1 MRKLVKSTFHNFQ
14 KSFYVTLLVLKI
26 TQIVT
31 KNAFNSIQQNQ
42 DCLDSKFG
50 MSMGLGTIKPLVM
63 SNFENL

>member
-1 MRKLVKSTFHNFQ
+1 M
-14 KSFYVTLLVLKI
+14 LVLKI

-31 KNAFNSIQQNQ
+31 KNSVKNKQQNK

-50 MSMGLGTIKPLVM
+50 MGMGLGTIKPLVM